1 MKVLVTGGAGYIGSH
16 TMVELLAA
24 GHSVV
29 CVDNLLN
36 SKYEAVKRVEK
47 ISGKSVKFYQGDI
60 RDEAILDKIFSENEI
75 DSVINFA
82 GLKAV
87 GESCE
92 KPIEYYD
99 NNIYGLIKL
108 VYAMRKFNVKN
119 LVFSSSATVYGKPKS
134 VPIKEDFPLST
145 SNPYGSTK
153 LFIEYILKDLYK
165 ADPTF
170 NIAILRYFN
179 PIGAHESGLIGE
191 DPKGIPN
198 NLCPYITQVAVGKR
212 KELNVFGNDYNTPDG
227 TGVRDYIHVVDLA
240 KGHVLALNK
249 LAELQQKRNS
259 GDLSEEG
266 LFVVNLGTGVG
277 YSVLDM
283 VKAFSKALGRP
294 IPYVI
299 KPRRPGDIDECYA
312 DPYYAEKLIGFKAE
326 KTLDDMCRD
335 SLNWQL
341 KNPEGYTE

>member
-1 MKVLVTGGAGYIGSH
+1 MNVLVTGGAGYIGSH
-16 TMVELLAA
+16 TSVELLNA
-24 GHSVV
+24 GHTVV
-29 CVDNLLN
+29 VVDNLLN
-36 SKYEAVKRVEK
+36 SKKEAVNRVEK
-47 ISGKSVKFYQGDI
+47 ITGKKVKFYEGDI
-60 RDEAILDKIFSENEI
+60 RDKKLLDKIFEENKI
-75 DSVINFA
+75 DAVINFA

-87 GESCE
+87 GESCA
-92 KPIEYYD
+92 KPLEYYE
-99 NNIYGLIKL
+99 NNIEGLL
-108 VYAMRKFNVKN
+108 QLAFSMRDHNVKN

-165 ADPTF
+165 ADPSF

-212 KELNVFGNDYNTPDG
+212 KELGVFGNDYNTHDG

-240 KGHVLALNK
+240 KGHVLAVNK
-249 LAELQQKRNS
+249 LAENP
-259 GDLSEEG
+259 G
-266 LFVVNLGTGVG
+266 LLIVNLGTGHG

-283 VKAFSKALGRP
+283 VKAFEKVIGRP
-294 IPYVI
+294 LPYKI
-299 KPRRPGDIDECYA
+299 LPRRPGDIDECYA
-312 DPYYAEKLIGFKAE
+312 DPSYAYEVLGFKAE

-335 SLNWQL
+335 AMRWQTLN
-341 KNPEGYTE
+341 PDGYGD